1 MSNDFGRPLTTES
14 FQALLTLIQWAWS
27 TFKASVAEV
36 VDAPANQDIYPSPTG
51 NADKEIPNVSM
62 KPVAKTQRLAE
73 CVCEVRTQLVSMLS
87 DPLPM
92 LGSVRK
98 FGQPTKLRHQAL
110 EMADSLLQDAHI
122 TYVSCFHAFYPT
134 GHLKWVC
141 LCSLGPS
148 W

>member
-1 MSNDFGRPLTTES
+1 
-14 FQALLTLIQWAWS
+14 
-27 TFKASVAEV
+27 
-36 VDAPANQDIYPSPTG
+36 
-51 NADKEIPNVSM
+51 M

-73 CVCEVRTQLVSMLS
+73 CVCEVKTQLVSMLS

-110 EMADSLLQDAHI
+110 EMADSLLQDVHV

-141 LCSLGPS
+141 LSSLNPS